1 MPWTEKS
8 KSSFTKAGAIALW
21 KTIFCAKVSI
31 MWKKTSMHYIIM
43 AKSNTINCVQNKEW
57 PLFLLLSLEK
67 LLKPLRPVVEITQTK

>member
-1 MPWTEKS
+1 
-8 KSSFTKAGAIALW
+8 
-21 KTIFCAKVSI
+21 
-31 MWKKTSMHYIIM
+31 M